1 MNEKAM
7 WHGPER
13 LDSFSG
19 KHRNVDKHRESQ
31 YSEQSQISNKE
42 KKENKNENLIK
53 YEDDLHSI
61 VSKEADSISK
71 PEENET
77 STAFVEVENLTDKF
91 DHLCLIQNMVEKT
104 EEEKSLRKNSSRD
117 SFEELKKAFAIDDF
131 TEPEKTAKTDPVLL
145 QEKISRPKLRKGEDY
160 YPEVIPKLPFVPVP
174 RDFSKNQDEFLLI
187 PEMIEQDP
195 RSTICIKN
203 IPNKYTKELMVE
215 TIRQNFA
222 DSYDF
227 FYMPIDP
234 ETGSNCG
241 YAFINFYRRSTILPF
256 YHCFHGKK
264 WEYFCSEKVC
274 ELRYARI
281 QGKSTLE
288 LHFSSHYPKLS
299 FQGSYLKQPVRLSA
313 RRK

>member
-1 MNEKAM
+1 MNEEAIR
-7 WHGPER
+7 HEPER
-13 LDSFSG
+13 LNSFSG
-19 KHRNVDKHRESQ
+19 KRRMVDSNRETLK
-31 YSEQSQISNKE
+31 SELSKTSKKE
-42 KKENKNENLIK
+42 KKEKTNENLI
-53 YEDDLHSI
+53 ESENNHNSI
-61 VSKEADSISK
+61 FS
-71 PEENET
+71 EEEGLLSNTKANES
-77 STAFVEVENLTDKF
+77 STACVEEKSLADGI
-91 DHLCLIQNMVEKT
+91 DHLCLTQNETEKNG
-104 EEEKSLRKNSSRD
+104 EEKSLRKNSSRD
-117 SFEELKKAFAIDDF
+117 SFEELKKAFAFDDF
-131 TEPEKTAKTDPVLL
+131 TESQEKSQTDPLPP
-145 QEKISRPKLRKGEDY
+145 QQKMTRPKLRKGEDY
-160 YPEVIPKLPFVPVP
+160 YPELIPKLPFVPVQ
-174 RDFSKNQDEFLLI
+174 RDLSQSQDEFLLI
-187 PEMIEQDP
+187 PEMIEQDS

-215 TIRQNFA
+215 TIRQSFA
-222 DSYDF
+222 NSYDF

-288 LHFSSHYPKLS
+288 LHFSSHYPKFS
-299 FQGSYLKQPVRLSA
+299 YQGSHLKQPARLAA